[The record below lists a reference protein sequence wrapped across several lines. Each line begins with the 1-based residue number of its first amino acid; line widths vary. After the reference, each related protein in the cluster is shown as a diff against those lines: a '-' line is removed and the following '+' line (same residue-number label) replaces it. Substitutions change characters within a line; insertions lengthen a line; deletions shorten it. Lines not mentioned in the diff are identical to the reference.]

1 MDEENKPVEN
11 IEAPTADTPI
21 QPTANGKKVLCI
33 EDEYFI
39 TELYERALTKAGYQV
54 NTIVDGVAG
63 LAEAQTNQYDIIL
76 LDIMLPN
83 MSGLE
88 ILHELRDPA
97 KTPELK
103 AKIIITTNLDQ
114 GEEGRAAVE
123 HRADGYI
130 VKAEVTPKQLVEF
143 LQQLNV

>member
-1 MDEENKPVEN
+1 MEEQQVTTDQNPQDQP
-11 IEAPTADTPI
+11 APAA
-21 QPTANGKKVLCI
+21 ANGKKVLCI

-39 TELYERALTKAGYQV
+39 TELYERALTRAGYQV
-54 NTIVDGVAG
+54 HTIIDGPSG

-88 ILHELRDPA
+88 ILKELRDPA
-97 KTPELK
+97 KNPDFK

-114 GEEGRAAVE
+114 GEEGRKAVE
-123 HRADGYI
+123 NQADGYI
-130 VKAEVTPKQLVEF
+130 VKAEITPRQLVEF
-143 LQQLNV
+143 LQQLAI

>member
-1 MDEENKPVEN
+1 MDEQQQTQPQEQPAPV
-11 IEAPTADTPI
+11 AL
-21 QPTANGKKVLCI
+21 NGKKVLCI

-39 TELYERALTKAGYQV
+39 TELYERALTRAGYEV
-54 NTIVDGVAG
+54 RTIIDGPSG
-63 LAEAQTNQYDIIL
+63 LAEAKSNQYDIIL

-88 ILHELRDPA
+88 ILKELRDTSKNPD
-97 KTPELK
+97 LK

-114 GEEGRAAVE
+114 GEEGRKAVE
-123 HRADGYI
+123 NQADGYI
-130 VKAEVTPKQLVEF
+130 VKAEITPRQLVEF